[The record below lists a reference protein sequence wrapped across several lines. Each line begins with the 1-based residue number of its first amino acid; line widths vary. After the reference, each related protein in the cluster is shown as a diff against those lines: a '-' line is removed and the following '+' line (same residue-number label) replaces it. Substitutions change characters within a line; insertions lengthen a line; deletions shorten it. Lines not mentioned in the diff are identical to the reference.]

1 MKADRATKMRCF
13 LPIPRLETTPGQEDH
28 RMVTIGRIP
37 ALVNS
42 FFRPQRRFFAQPAWL
57 HFRGLVIAIA
67 VGLEHTVGR
76 LNALLRD
83 HTHRTNDGE
92 FLWRSAWNES
102 EVLRA
107 IALQQFSRLYRK
119 GEPIYLILDD
129 TQTLKRAK
137 KMEAVGKLYHH
148 AEKRYAS
155 GHTILKACLYYRGVT
170 IPWGSWLYVKREH
183 AAGLDVSFATLTEAA
198 ARFVESLPFPPDF
211 PVTVLF
217 DSYYLCANVARAVEN
232 KGWHYIGVA
241 KSNRRLTL
249 EGRSH
254 RLSRYAGNIVRRRGK
269 WMNITGLRR
278 THAYRVAERIG
289 TMKKLGKVK
298 VVFSRRR
305 SDPRV
310 IALVTNDLQRAG
322 HKVVGDY
329 LRRWSMELL
338 IKDEKQHLGLGAYR
352 VLRYR
357 AVVRHLHLVDCA
369 YACLTHVGLGAQR
382 AQGQCKNKN
391 VLRLAPIQQ
400 LKADLRRA
408 VWNDAVNDVAK
419 VSHER
424 AVIRR
429 LEKLLAA

>member
-1 MKADRATKMRCF
+1 
-13 LPIPRLETTPGQEDH
+13 
-28 RMVTIGRIP
+28 MVTIGRIP

-42 FFRPQRRFFAQPAWL
+42 FFRPQQRFFSQPAWP
-57 HFRGLVIAIA
+57 HFWGLVTAMA
-67 VGLEHTVGR
+67 VGIEHTVGR
-76 LNALLRD
+76 LNALLRA

-92 FLWRSAWNES
+92 FLWRSHWDES
-102 EVLRA
+102 EVLQA
-107 IALQQFSRLYRK
+107 IALQQFRRLYRP
-119 GEPIYLILDD
+119 GEPIYLVIDD

-148 AEKRYAS
+148 AEKRYAT
-155 GHTILKACLYYRGVT
+155 GHTIFKACLYYRGVT

-183 AAGLDVSFATLTEAA
+183 AAGLEVPFATLTELA
-198 ARFVESLPFPPDF
+198 ARAVDSLPFPPHF

-249 EGRSH
+249 QGHSH
-254 RLSRYAGNIVRRRGK
+254 RLSRYAGNVLRRCGK
-269 WMNITGLRR
+269 WLSITGLQR
-278 THAYRVAERIG
+278 THSYRVAERIG

-305 SDPRV
+305 GEGSV
-310 IALVTNDLQRAG
+310 VALVTNDLQRAS
-322 HKVVGDY
+322 KRVIADY
-329 LRRWSMELL
+329 LRRWSVELL

-369 YACLTHVGLGAQR
+369 YACLTHVGLEARR
-382 AQGQCKNKN
+382 AQGYNKN
-391 VLRLAPIQQ
+391 QTVLRLPPIQQ

-408 VWNDAVNDVAK
+408 IWNEAVKDVAK

-424 AVIRR
+424 TVIRR

>member
-1 MKADRATKMRCF
+1 
-13 LPIPRLETTPGQEDH
+13 
-28 RMVTIGRIP
+28 MVTIGRIP
-37 ALVNS
+37 RLVNS
-42 FFRPQRRFFAQPAWL
+42 FFRPQQRFFSKPAWP
-57 HFRGLVIAIA
+57 HFRGLVMAMA

-76 LNALLRD
+76 LNALLRS

-92 FLWRSAWNES
+92 FLWRSRWNES

-119 GEPIYLILDD
+119 GEPIYFIIDD

-148 AEKRYAS
+148 AEKRYAT
-155 GHTILKACLYYRGVT
+155 GHTILKACLYYRGIT

-183 AAGLDVSFATLTEAA
+183 AAGLDVPFATLTELA
-198 ARFVESLPFPPDF
+198 ARAIESLPLPSHF

-232 KGWHYIGVA
+232 KGWHYIGVG
-241 KSNRRLTL
+241 KSNRRLTV
-249 EGRSH
+249 EGHSH
-254 RLSRYAGNIVRRRGK
+254 RLSRYASNVLRRGGE
-269 WMNITGLRR
+269 WMSITGLRR
-278 THAYRVAERIG
+278 THSYRVAERIG
-289 TMKKLGKVK
+289 MMKKLGEVK

-305 SDPRV
+305 GDHSI
-310 IALVTNDLQRAG
+310 IALVTNDLERAR
-322 HKVVGDY
+322 KRVVGDY
-329 LRRWSMELL
+329 LRRWSIELL

-369 YACLTHVGLGAQR
+369 YACLTHVGLEAQR
-382 AQGQCKNKN
+382 AQGRNKNKT
-391 VLRLAPIQQ
+391 VLRLPPVQQ

-408 VWNDAVNDVAK
+408 VWNEAVKEVAK

-424 AVIRR
+424 TVIRR